1 METEVRVDASRDE
14 AARCPICGARVRRG
28 AEPVPF
34 CSARCRDVDNDQE
47 LPEIAT
53 HAATDVNDVR
63 WVPFQELPYYDVTEG
78 LRPIIR
84 AGIAMQSQWEQ
95 C

>member
-34 CSARCRDVDNDQE
+34 CSARCRDVDLGNWLIGNYRISMVSQ
-47 LPEIAT
+47 T
-53 HAATDVNDVR
+53 HEDDGQSGVS
-63 WVPFQELPYYDVTEG
+63 EG
-78 LRPIIR
+78 PPGETLED
-84 AGIAMQSQWEQ
+84 M
-95 C
+95 